1 MGEEMA
7 MGSRVDGQDFDVVV
21 IGGGTAGCIVA
32 GRLAL
37 GTDRSVLLLEE
48 GPDEEPPLVA
58 RLASQPQVI
67 ESEFVRRY
75 PEDREQGRG
84 ATLLSGRVLGGGWSV
99 NHSAMV
105 RPTDADLAVIAEAG
119 GAAWAPGRLLALM
132 ARLEHDVDFGGS
144 DGHGTDGPV
153 RIARRYLEGDQVAP
167 SVRDLFTACRES
179 GVPFVADVSAGGD
192 TTGICAYPYAFDGER
207 RVSSATA
214 HLAAARH
221 RPNLTVRGDAS
232 VRRILI
238 EDGQVVGVEY
248 TAVNDP
254 SAAPVQVRAQ
264 RVVLAAGVFHSP
276 QILQRSGVGDP
287 ELLDRCGIAP
297 VVALPGVGSGFRDH
311 AKFEVT
317 FQLRPTAE
325 DLDHDGATDFGDGLK
340 LHLRL
345 RSSRATVDPDLDL
358 GLRHPAGS
366 GHMILT
372 VRLLE
377 QRATGTVRLDP
388 DDPFGLPTV
397 RTAMLTDA
405 DDAAALAEGVMAGI
419 AIMQHAALAGRYELP
434 ADAPDGAEAWRA
446 ALLREYGSYNHGV
459 GTCRMGDD
467 THAVVGADLQV
478 HGLEGLTV
486 ADASVLPVLPHVN
499 TNYPVALVAEW
510 AADHLIHG

>member
-1 MGEEMA
+1 MMNVPGA
-7 MGSRVDGQDFDVVV
+7 SNSRFDLIV
-21 IGGGTAGCIVA
+21 IGGGTAGCIIA
-32 GRLAL
+32 GRFAL

-58 RLASQPQVI
+58 RLASQPKVV

-75 PEDREQGRG
+75 PEDREGAPG

-105 RPTDADLAVIAEAG
+105 RPTDADLEAIAAVG
-119 GAAWAPGRLLALM
+119 GEAWAPERMLSLM
-132 ARLEHDVDFGGS
+132 AGLEHDVDFGGE

-153 RIARRYLEGDQVAP
+153 RLARRYLQGDAVAP
-167 SVRDLFTACRES
+167 AVRDLFTACEES
-179 GVPFVADVSAGGD
+179 GVPFVVDVSSGGD
-192 TTGICAYPYAFDGER
+192 TAGISAYPYAFEGEK

-238 EDGQVVGVEY
+238 EDGRAVGVEY
-248 TAVNDP
+248 VNANDP
-254 SAAPVQVRAQ
+254 SGAPLQVHAD

-276 QILQRSGVGDP
+276 QILLRSGIGDP
-287 ELLDRCGIAP
+287 GLLERSGIVP
-297 VVALPGVGSGFRDH
+297 SVELPGVGKGFRDH

-317 FQLRPTAE
+317 FLLRPTAE
-325 DLDHDGATDFGDGLK
+325 DAEHDGATDFGDGHK

-345 RSSRATVDPDLDL
+345 RSSHAQVDPDLDL
-358 GLRHPAGS
+358 GMRHPAGT
-366 GHMILT
+366 GTMVLT

-377 QRATGTVRLDP
+377 QRLTGTVRLSE
-388 DDPFGLPTV
+388 DDPFALPKV
-397 RTAMLTDA
+397 RTAMLTDP
-405 DDAAALAEGVMAGI
+405 DDAAALAEGIVAGI
-419 AIMQHAALAGRYELP
+419 AIMRHPALAGRHELP
-434 ADAPDGAEAWRA
+434 ADAPDGVEGWHA
-446 ALLREYGSYNHGV
+446 ALLRGYGSYNHGV

-467 THAVVGADLQV
+467 AEAVVGPDLQV

-510 AADHLIHG
+510 AAEHLIRG